1 MVLGV
6 RVGRTKMSQFIAS
19 LPTFH
24 FIQYAS
30 IRPFCTNRLTEL
42 ETHFFF
48 SIIHSPNIQWVFL
61 MFQTLCGVLEIQ
73 WTRQEDG
80 AGGRPQSAYSLVR
93 EAGKK

>member
-42 ETHFFF
+42 ETHFFLF
-48 SIIHSPNIQWVFL
+48 YHSLTKHSMGLSNVPDTVRGTGNT
-61 MFQTLCGVLEIQ
+61 M
-73 WTRQEDG
+73 DG

-93 EAGKK
+93 EADKK